1 MAKKQPK
8 EQVAVIYARISPR
21 RDGENCDSIQSQI
34 DYCTKYCEFNKFR
47 VLASYSDEL
56 LSGADTHNRPGL
68 LKALDEVI
76 MRNGVLV
83 IYSLSRMCR
92 SVRDALIIV
101 ERLKAS
107 KSHICSVTEHLDTT
121 SPMGSFIFTA
131 FAAMAQLE
139 REISSERTRDAVL
152 YYQLNGRR
160 MSHDLPYGWRQ
171 DPDDPARMLPDDQE
185 LDVITQVLNLRYHYG
200 FSFREIAE
208 QIADWGFIPRP
219 KEINIKGQPR
229 SYVSGKF
236 TFSSVRNILNG
247 QMAQKMLA
255 DEPIY
260 PRNTDDDE
268 ILDAKL

>member
-1 MAKKQPK
+1 MAKKKPK
-8 EQVAVIYARISPR
+8 EQIAVIYARISPR
-21 RDGENCDSIQSQI
+21 RDSENCDSIQSQI
-34 DYCTKYCEFNKFR
+34 DYCEKYCEFHKFK

-56 LSGADTHNRPGL
+56 ISGANTHDRPGL

-121 SPMGSFIFTA
+121 SPMGSFIFTV

-152 YYQLNGRR
+152 YYQLHGRR
-160 MSHDLPYGWRQ
+160 MSYDLPYGWRH
-171 DPDDPARMLPDDQE
+171 DPDDPARMLPDETE
-185 LDVITQVLNLRYHYG
+185 LDVITQVLNLRYHYE

-208 QIADWGFIPRP
+208 QIYDWGYVPRK
-219 KEINIKGQPR
+219 KEVRINGVKT
-229 SYVSGKF
+229 YVPGKF
-236 TFSSVRNILNG
+236 TFSSVRNIING

-255 DEPIY
+255 DDPIY

-268 ILDAKL
+268 ILDT